1 MSVVCQIGGGMIGK
15 IMAHD
20 ISKRHELHLAD
31 LNENILKNIKKTN
44 PSIIIKHIDANDL
57 NQLEE
62 FIEPADIVL
71 LSVPGYLGYNLL
83 KFIISL
89 KKNIVDISFS
99 PNDPIILD
107 EYAKENN
114 TTVVF
119 DSGLAPGI
127 PNYLLGSLDL
137 SEQITE
143 FNYFVG
149 GLPKK
154 PLPPY
159 NYKAPF
165 SPIDVLEEYTRPA
178 RVIENG
184 ELIIK
189 PALSEVEEKY
199 YSQSGFLEAF
209 NTDGLRSLL
218 STMNHIPNMFEKTL
232 RYPGHADLINKEM
245 ETGKIN
251 PSDTKSLNKL
261 FNHWKLDPYEVEF
274 TILDINIKT
283 KSNNYNFFLYD
294 ETDLANNNTSMSRTT
309 GLTASAT
316 IDVISNGIFDKKGVF
331 PPEIVGSYPG
341 VFDFIK
347 THLKRKGI
355 FLKNMNCLNPK

>member
-15 IMAHD
+15 IMALD

-31 LNENILKNIKKTN
+31 LNENVLRNIKKTN
-44 PSIIIKHIDANDL
+44 PSIITKHIDANDL
-57 NQLEE
+57 NKLEE
-62 FIEPADIVL
+62 FIAPADIVL

-83 KFIISL
+83 ENIISL
-89 KKNIVDISFS
+89 KKNILDISFS
-99 PNDPIILD
+99 PNDPIKLD
-107 EYAKENN
+107 EYAKKNN
-114 TTVVF
+114 VTVVF

-127 PNYLLGSLDL
+127 PNFLLGSLDF
-137 SEQITE
+137 SEEIKE

-149 GLPKK
+149 GLPKN

-189 PALSEVEEKY
+189 PALSEVEKKY
-199 YSQSGFLEAF
+199 YSQSGLLEAF

-218 STMNHIPNMFEKTL
+218 TTMSHIPNMFEKTL
-232 RYPGHADLINKEM
+232 RYPGHAKLINNEL

-251 PSDTKSLNKL
+251 PSDTKNLNEL
-261 FNHWKLDPYEVEF
+261 FDKWKLDPFETEF

-294 ETDLANNNTSMSRTT
+294 ETDLKNNNTSMSRTT

-316 IDVISNGIFDKKGVF
+316 IDIIIDGMFNEKGVF
-331 PPEIVGSYPG
+331 PPEVLGSFPG
-341 VFDFIK
+341 VFDSIK
-347 THLKRKGI
+347 THLKRKGV
-355 FLKNMNCLNPK
+355 FLRKMNY